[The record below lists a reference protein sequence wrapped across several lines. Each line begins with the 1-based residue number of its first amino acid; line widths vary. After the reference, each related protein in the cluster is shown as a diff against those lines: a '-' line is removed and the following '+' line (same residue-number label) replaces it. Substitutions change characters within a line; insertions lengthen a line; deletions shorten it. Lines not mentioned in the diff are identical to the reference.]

1 MKKTI
6 AIAALVMCMILSS
19 CDRQTVAKEA
29 DKHNGTEESM
39 FVELEAA
46 DSWIIVYHRT
56 TKVMYA
62 VSDGSY
68 NYGTFTLL
76 VNADG
81 SPMLYEEEGQ

>member
-1 MKKTI
+1 MRKTI
-6 AIAALVMCMILSS
+6 AIAALVTCMLLSS

-29 DKHNGTEESM
+29 YEHNGTKESM
-39 FVELEAA
+39 FAELENTK
-46 DSWIIVYHRT
+46 SWRIVYHRT

-81 SPMLYEEEGQ
+81 SPMLYEEGGQ